1 MIPIK
6 DRNPSEITPWGV
18 YFLIGANVACFLFQL
33 SLPEPELRSFLLE
46 YGMVP
51 RRVTAAIHGKTPLLQ
66 AAVIPAMASMFLH
79 GGWLHLIGNMWF
91 LRLFGDNI
99 EGRLKLPRF
108 FAFYLLCGL
117 FASSAQ
123 YLTNPSSPLPTIGAS
138 GAIAGV
144 LGAYIVTWP
153 RARILTLLPVFYFIT
168 FVELPAIFVLGFWFI
183 LQVFGGVGSLG
194 AQYSHGGVAY
204 VAHVAGFICGAIL
217 VKTTPFHIPRN
228 RQYR

>member
-6 DRNPSEITPWGV
+6 DRNPSGITPWGV
-18 YFLIGANVACFLFQL
+18 YLLIGANVACFLFQL
-33 SLPEPELRSFLLE
+33 SLPEPKLRSFLLE

-51 RRVTAAIHGKTPLLQ
+51 RRVTAAIHGKAPLMK
-66 AAVIPAMASMFLH
+66 AVVIPALASMFLH

-91 LRLFGDNI
+91 LHLFGDNI
-99 EGRLKLPRF
+99 EGRLKIFRF
-108 FAFYLLCGL
+108 LAFYLLCGL

-123 YLTNPSSPLPTIGAS
+123 YLINPSSPLPTIGAS

-153 RARILTLLPVFYFIT
+153 RARILTLLPIFYFIT
-168 FVELPAIFVLGFWFI
+168 FVELPAIFVLGFWFM
-183 LQVFGGVGSLG
+183 LQIFEGVGSLG
-194 AQYSHGGVAY
+194 TQYSHGGVAY
-204 VAHVAGFICGAIL
+204 AAHVSGFICGAIL
-217 VKTTPFHIPRN
+217 VKTAPFLISRN